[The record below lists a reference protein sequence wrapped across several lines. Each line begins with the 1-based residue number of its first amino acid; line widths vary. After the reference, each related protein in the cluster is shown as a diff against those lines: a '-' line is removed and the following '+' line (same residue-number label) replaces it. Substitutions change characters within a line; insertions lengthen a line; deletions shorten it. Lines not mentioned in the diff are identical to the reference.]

1 MNFLKDR
8 IWQRALLSSRVK
20 PQQQESSGFT
30 LIEVLVVVIIVGV
43 LAAIAAP
50 GWLGFMQQRKVNG
63 TKDAVLQ
70 AIQEAQNKARAE
82 KLDYSVSFRYK
93 GGIPQIAV
101 FPASLDPTNTSNQAR
116 LENYWSAGSQDLS
129 DLGLKSGQVIVQ
141 TNLDGKEENSI
152 PATTA
157 TAVTTLNDKPGDKR
171 ITFDQTGALKEPDS
185 GTNNIKVDQ
194 PISIVVAA
202 PQDNSANPKAAP
214 SSKRCV
220 MVRTLLGGLTT
231 GQGQYDAT
239 KNPEGC
245 P

>member
-1 MNFLKDR
+1 MNFLKSR
-8 IWQRALLSSRVK
+8 IWQQALLSSRAK

-30 LIEVLVVVIIVGV
+30 MIELLVVIIIIAV

-50 GWLGFMQQRKVNG
+50 GWLGFMRQRKVNA

-82 KLDYSVSFRYK
+82 KFDYSVSFRYK
-93 GGIPQIAV
+93 DGIPQIAI
-101 FPASLDPTNTSNQAR
+101 FPASLDPGIPANQAT
-116 LENYWSAGSQDLS
+116 LETYWKAGSQAIADLS
-129 DLGLKSGQVIVQ
+129 LRSGQVIVQ
-141 TNLDGKEENSI
+141 TNLDGRGENSI
-152 PATTA
+152 PATA
-157 TAVTTLNDKPGDKR
+157 TAVTTLNATPGNKR

-185 GTNNIKVDQ
+185 GTSNIGAAN

-202 PQDNSANPKAAP
+202 PQDNSANPAAAP

-231 GQGQYDAT
+231 GRGDS
-239 KNPEGC
+239 NSGRNLEGC